1 MSQRNAKR
9 PKQPCPS
16 VGCEANVRQVASH
29 VSHVH
34 VKALRRKIESLA
46 RYVRRVNLS
55 ESLSE
60 QGIDRGHGEDW

>member
-34 VKALRRKIESLA
+34 VKALRRKIESL
-46 RYVRRVNLS
+46 S
-55 ESLSE
+55 ESQVLGIEIALMPNTLS
-60 QGIDRGHGEDW
+60 DDDTR